1 MRKDQLRKVVERRW
15 RRACGIILLMIL
27 IIGVDGKLLAADPPS
42 SEGANSGAIRY
53 AVKGYISDAL
63 TGEMLIG
70 ATVYVDEIQSGAT
83 SNVYGF
89 YSLSLPKGNY
99 TVRYTFVGYTTVVK
113 KISLSAGL
121 NLNVAMDPS
130 ATQLGTVEIKGE
142 EIVQDVKRA
151 EMSVVKMDIKQVR
164 TIPALMGEVDII
176 KALQLLP
183 GVQVAAEGT
192 NGFSVRGGGLDQNL
206 ILLDEATV
214 YNASHFMGFFSVFN
228 NDAIKDVQIYKGDIP
243 ASSGGRLS
251 SLVDVRMKDGN
262 LKKFSATG
270 GIGTISSRLTIE
282 GPILKDRTS
291 FVLSGRRTYADIF
304 LPLSSDKSVR
314 DNTLYFY
321 DLNAKIQHEINEH
334 NRIFVSGY
342 FGRDVFENKFANMNF
357 GNQTFTTRWNH
368 LFSDKLFSNFTGI
381 ISKYDYSIG
390 TPDGKANSFLWESSI
405 KDYSFK
411 GDFSWFPHPEN
422 TVRFGVSTVW
432 HEFNP
437 GYVRGTGESTVF
449 KELRLPLAHA
459 LESAIYVSHEV
470 QFLGR
475 FSLKY
480 GLRLSA
486 FQNVGKSTVYQYD
499 YKYEVADSSMYGT
512 GDFYKTFMRLEPRLA
527 LTYSLTE
534 SSSVKAS
541 YSRTSQYLQL
551 AQNST
556 AGTPLDVWFSSSPNV
571 KPQMADQVAVGYFRN
586 FASSEYEFS
595 AEAYYKWMSNTLDFK
610 DNADIFFNKYLESE
624 LRVGK
629 SWSYGFELL
638 LRRNTGK
645 LTGWIGYTFSVAC
658 RQIDEIND
666 GVAYK
671 APYDK
676 PHNITVVASYAFSPR
691 YQLSA
696 NWVYSTGAPVT
707 FPTGRAIIGNEV
719 VPVYTA
725 RNEYRMPDY
734 HRLDVSFIIKRKQHP
749 NMKWDWEWN
758 FSIYNLYGRKNAWS
772 IGFVEEEDNPGVTYA
787 EKTYL
792 FGMVPSVTFNFK
804 F

>member
-1 MRKDQLRKVVERRW
+1 MRKDQLRKVVERSW
-15 RRACGIILLMIL
+15 RSTFGFILLMIL
-27 IIGVDGKLLAADPPS
+27 IIGVEGRVLAADLPG

-89 YSLSLPKGNY
+89 YSLSLPEGTY

-113 KISLSAGL
+113 KITLSGGL
-121 NLNVAMDPS
+121 NLNVAMEPS

-291 FVLSGRRTYADIF
+291 FILSGRRTYADIF

-321 DLNAKIQHEINEH
+321 DLNAKVQHEINEH

-390 TPDGKANSFLWESSI
+390 TPDGKANSFLWESSM

-459 LESAIYVSHEV
+459 LESAIYASHEV

-475 FSLKY
+475 FNLKY
-480 GLRLSA
+480 GLRLSV

-499 YKYEVADSSMYGT
+499 NKYEVADSSVYGS

-586 FASSEYEFS
+586 FSSSEYEFS

-638 LRRNTGK
+638 LRRNSGK
-645 LTGWIGYTFSVAC
+645 LTGWVGYTFSVAR
-658 RQIDEIND
+658 RQIDEINE

-691 YQLSA
+691 YQFSA

>member
-1 MRKDQLRKVVERRW
+1 MRKDQLRKVVERSW
-15 RRACGIILLMIL
+15 RSTFGFILLMIL
-27 IIGVDGKLLAADPPS
+27 IIGFEGRVLAADLPG

-89 YSLSLPKGNY
+89 YSLSLPEGNY

-113 KISLSAGL
+113 KITLSGGL
-121 NLNVAMDPS
+121 NLNVAMEPS

-291 FVLSGRRTYADIF
+291 FILSGRRTYADIF

-321 DLNAKIQHEINEH
+321 DLNAKVQHEINEH

-357 GNQTFTTRWNH
+357 GNQTF
-368 LFSDKLFSNFTGI
+368 
-381 ISKYDYSIG
+381 YYS
-390 TPDGKANSFLWESSI
+390 LESS
-405 KDYSFK
+405 
-411 GDFSWFPHPEN
+411 
-422 TVRFGVSTVW
+422 
-432 HEFNP
+432 
-437 GYVRGTGESTVF
+437 
-449 KELRLPLAHA
+449 
-459 LESAIYVSHEV
+459 
-470 QFLGR
+470 
-475 FSLKY
+475 
-480 GLRLSA
+480 
-486 FQNVGKSTVYQYD
+486 
-499 YKYEVADSSMYGT
+499 
-512 GDFYKTFMRLEPRLA
+512 
-527 LTYSLTE
+527 
-534 SSSVKAS
+534 
-541 YSRTSQYLQL
+541 
-551 AQNST
+551 
-556 AGTPLDVWFSSSPNV
+556 
-571 KPQMADQVAVGYFRN
+571 
-586 FASSEYEFS
+586 
-595 AEAYYKWMSNTLDFK
+595 
-610 DNADIFFNKYLESE
+610 
-624 LRVGK
+624 
-629 SWSYGFELL
+629 LL
-638 LRRNTGK
+638 
-645 LTGWIGYTFSVAC
+645 
-658 RQIDEIND
+658 
-666 GVAYK
+666 
-671 APYDK
+671 
-676 PHNITVVASYAFSPR
+676 
-691 YQLSA
+691 
-696 NWVYSTGAPVT
+696 
-707 FPTGRAIIGNEV
+707 
-719 VPVYTA
+719 
-725 RNEYRMPDY
+725 
-734 HRLDVSFIIKRKQHP
+734 
-749 NMKWDWEWN
+749 
-758 FSIYNLYGRKNAWS
+758 
-772 IGFVEEEDNPGVTYA
+772 
-787 EKTYL
+787 
-792 FGMVPSVTFNFK
+792 
-804 F
+804 